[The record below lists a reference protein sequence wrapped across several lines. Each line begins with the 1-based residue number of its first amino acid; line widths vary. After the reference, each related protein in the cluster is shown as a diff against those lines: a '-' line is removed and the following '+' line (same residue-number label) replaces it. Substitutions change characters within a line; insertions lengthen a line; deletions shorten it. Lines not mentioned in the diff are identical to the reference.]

1 MAAVMTKEIDYLAA
15 RLHGRRSRLA
25 EVERLDT
32 FCRIRTLPELARTVY
47 PDTEFREVA
56 AFQRRLVQDLARELS
71 EFPGH
76 LTGPGSGLLTW
87 MLVRFKVE
95 NLKVLIRG
103 LLTRTPREVVRE
115 YLIVLPKESTIDTSA
130 LASAESLETFAE
142 LLPKGTLR
150 NNLKEAVALYSDQT
164 QPFFFEAAM
173 DRGYFQ
179 GLLVRADGLTDTDK
193 EAVWAMVLQEVDIFH
208 LMLVVRGR
216 FHYGLN
222 PEWLRPLHVRGTK
235 ISGER
240 FRAMLTDPDLR
251 TAASRIVGCALDAL
265 PSEPRA
271 SSEASATVDPAALE
285 AFAWKRFLRLANR
298 AFRLSHMGLGT
309 VVGYAGI
316 RRVEVA
322 NLITLS
328 EGIRAGM
335 AAEAI
340 RSRLIPRSDLE
351 TAHV

>member
-1 MAAVMTKEIDYLAA
+1 MAAVMTKELDYLAA

-25 EVERLDT
+25 EAKRLEAL
-32 FCRIRTLPELARTVY
+32 CRIRTIPELARTVY
-47 PDTEFREVA
+47 PDTEFRA
-56 AFQRRLVQDLARELS
+56 ASAFQRRLVQDLARELS

-76 LTGPGSGLLTW
+76 LASPGSHLLAW
-87 MLVRFKVE
+87 MLVRFQVE

-103 LLTRTPREVVRE
+103 LVTRTPLEILRE
-115 YLIVLPKESTIDTSA
+115 YLIVLPKDLTIDTSA

-150 NNLKEAVALYSDQT
+150 NNMKEATIIYSDQS
-164 QPFFFEAAM
+164 QPFFFEAAL

-179 GLLVRADGLTDTDK
+179 ELLARAEELSDMDK
-193 EAVWAMVLQEVDIFH
+193 EAVKAMVLQEVDIFH

-216 FHYGLN
+216 FHYGLK
-222 PEWLRPLHVRGTK
+222 PESLLPLHVRGTRV
-235 ISGER
+235 SGER
-240 FRAMLTDPDLR
+240 FHAMLTDPDLL
-251 TAASRIVGCALDAL
+251 TAAGRPVGYALDAL
-265 PSEPRA
+265 PSEPRG
-271 SSEASATVDPAALE
+271 SSEASAIVDPAALE

-298 AFRLSHMGLGT
+298 AFRLSHMGLGA

-328 EGIRAGM
+328 EGIRTGM

-340 RSRLIPRSDLE
+340 HRRLISRIDLE